1 VTRGGPIASSTL
13 RFGLAIAR
21 KETRPGSNFF
31 WELKYGTLPLPQR
44 FLMQSILEVHSKLR
58 CGILMFSLSDQP
70 EGGDGRWRERKMCN
84 ESKGVAN
91 HFFHNDWPS
100 SIKNSP
106 TVHIFVILP

>member
-1 VTRGGPIASSTL
+1 
-13 RFGLAIAR
+13 
-21 KETRPGSNFF
+21 
-31 WELKYGTLPLPQR
+31 
-44 FLMQSILEVHSKLR
+44 MQSILEVHSKLR

>member
-1 VTRGGPIASSTL
+1 
-13 RFGLAIAR
+13 
-21 KETRPGSNFF
+21 
-31 WELKYGTLPLPQR
+31 
-44 FLMQSILEVHSKLR
+44 
-58 CGILMFSLSDQP
+58 MFSLSDQP